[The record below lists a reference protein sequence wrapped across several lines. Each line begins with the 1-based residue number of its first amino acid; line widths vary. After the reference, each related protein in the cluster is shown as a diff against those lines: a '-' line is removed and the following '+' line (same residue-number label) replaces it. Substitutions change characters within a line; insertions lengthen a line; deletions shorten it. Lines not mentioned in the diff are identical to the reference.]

1 MTETTNVTDSRKELN
16 EIRRNNL
23 ELIRLRYG
31 SMSAVNVAVGRK
43 CTDSTF
49 TQIRNRV
56 FNSSTGYYR
65 EMGTRI
71 ARELEEKLRLDEG
84 WMDRPHESAEE
95 VPLPELG
102 TTPPG
107 TNNGPECSDP
117 ISGEPALSFLMK
129 FLSGICKDITKLR
142 AVVMDD
148 SRFPALP
155 SGTLLII
162 DTGVRSFTRDGFY
175 LLKIGEQTAIRK
187 ISQTVTGGFRV
198 WSDADTMEEVSDPSA
213 LQVVGRAVRAG
224 KVL

>member
-107 TNNGPECSDP
+107 TNNGLECSD
-117 ISGEPALSFLMK
+117 L
-129 FLSGICKDITKLR
+129 
-142 AVVMDD
+142 
-148 SRFPALP
+148 
-155 SGTLLII
+155 
-162 DTGVRSFTRDGFY
+162 
-175 LLKIGEQTAIRK
+175 
-187 ISQTVTGGFRV
+187 
-198 WSDADTMEEVSDPSA
+198 
-213 LQVVGRAVRAG
+213 
-224 KVL
+224 